1 MGLAFFAER
10 LGGCVEGAKDSSDV
24 ASRHAERGKL
34 TRYRSSVRALGRPKA
49 AVAAAAI
56 GRADRAAAG
65 LGDGTEA
72 GCSLRHH
79 NADGASQ
86 FAFVAYTVTGD
97 RRLAPDQKS
106 LDDLEQLTLVDRTA
120 AQLKIDRHVS

>member
-1 MGLAFFAER
+1 MGLALFAER
-10 LGGCVEGAKDSSDV
+10 LGSRVEGAEDSSDI
-24 ASRHAERGKL
+24 APLHAERREL
-34 TRYRSSVRALGRPKA
+34 ACDRSSVRTLGRPEA

-56 GRADRAAAG
+56 GRADRPAAG

-79 NADGASQ
+79 NADGAAQ
-86 FAFVAYTVTGD
+86 FAFVTDAVTGD

-120 AQLKIDRHVS
+120 AQLKID